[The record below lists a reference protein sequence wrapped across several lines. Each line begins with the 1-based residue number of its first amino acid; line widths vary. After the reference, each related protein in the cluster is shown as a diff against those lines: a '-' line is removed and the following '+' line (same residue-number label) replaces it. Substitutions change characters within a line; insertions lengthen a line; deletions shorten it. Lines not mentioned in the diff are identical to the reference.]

1 MYGLMGVII
10 CYMSYVCSNGSLVVA
25 STLDFDLDKLETLVK
40 KRGFVPSEGSIITTL
55 QRVFTTMEDDVTIK
69 FVRKEPEFR
78 EFS

>member
-1 MYGLMGVII
+1 MFGIMGVII
-10 CYMSYVCSNGSLVVA
+10 CYMSYVYSNGSLVVA

-69 FVRKEPEFR
+69 LVRKEPEFR